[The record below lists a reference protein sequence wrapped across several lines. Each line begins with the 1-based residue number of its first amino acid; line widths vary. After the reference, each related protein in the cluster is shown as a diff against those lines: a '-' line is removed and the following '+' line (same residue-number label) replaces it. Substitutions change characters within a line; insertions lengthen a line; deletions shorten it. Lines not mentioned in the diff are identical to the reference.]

1 MQNTT
6 LPVREDIRN
15 LAIVAHVDHGKT
27 TLVDAML
34 KQAHTFRANQEIRDR
49 VMDSM
54 DLERERG
61 ITIMA
66 KNAAMRIQR
75 EENGQTREYKI
86 NIIDTPGHSDFG
98 GEVERVLKMADGI
111 LLLVDASEGVL
122 PQTRF
127 VLGKALEAHLTPIVV
142 INKIDRPD
150 ERISAVLDEI
160 YGLFIDL
167 DANEDQLDFPV
178 VYAIGRDGIAK
189 LSMDDESDSL
199 EPLFD
204 TILET
209 VPAPRADV
217 SGDLQMLVTNIDYN
231 DYVGRV
237 AIGRIV
243 RGEIRVNEDA
253 VICKLD
259 GKQQSF
265 RVTQLF
271 EFEGL
276 KREVAQSA
284 QAGDI
289 VALAG
294 VEGIQI
300 GETVASAENPEA
312 LPPII
317 VDEPTIA
324 MQFAANT
331 SPLAGREGKF
341 VTGRH
346 LRDRLAKE
354 TLGNVSI
361 RVEQTED
368 ADAFKV
374 SGRGELQLAIIIE
387 TMRREG
393 FELQVSRPEVIVREI
408 DGQKHEPI
416 EHVFV
421 DCPDT
426 SIGVVTESLGRRKG
440 TMTKM
445 SNHGGGRV
453 RMEFEIPSRGLI
465 GFRSQFLTDTRG
477 MGLLNT
483 LFSHFA
489 PWGGPIPQRPNGA
502 LVSDRAGATT
512 PYAIGNLQ
520 ERGTMFISPQTQVYE
535 GMVIGEN
542 ARENDLNVN
551 ITKEKQQTNIRSSTS
566 DIAVKL
572 VPPQVPTLE
581 RALEWINDDEL
592 VEVTPESLRIRKKI
606 LSSNKREK

>member
-34 KQAHTFRANQEIRDR
+34 KQAHTFRANQEVRER

-75 EENGQTREYKI
+75 GDKEYKI

-127 VLGKALEAHLTPIVV
+127 VLGKALEANLTPIVV

-150 ERISAVLDEI
+150 ERVTAVLDEI

-178 VYAIGRDGIAK
+178 VYAIGRDGVAK
-189 LSMDDESDSL
+189 MSMDEESDSL

-204 TILET
+204 VILET
-209 VPAPRADV
+209 VPPPRADV
-217 SGDLQMLVTNIDYN
+217 EGDLQMLVTNIDYN

-259 GKQQSF
+259 GKQQPF

-276 KREVAQSA
+276 KREAAQSA
-284 QAGDI
+284 HAGDI

-294 VEGIQI
+294 VEGIEI
-300 GETVASAENPEA
+300 GETVASAANPEA

-324 MQFAANT
+324 MQFSANT

-354 TLGNVSI
+354 ALGNVSI
-361 RVEQTED
+361 RVEPTED

-426 SIGVVTESLGRRKG
+426 SIGVVTELLGRRKG

-489 PWGGPIPQRPNGA
+489 PWSGPIPQRPNGA
-502 LVSDRAGATT
+502 LVADRTGATT

-520 ERGTMFISPQTQVYE
+520 ERGTMFISPQTTVYE

-592 VEVTPESLRIRKKI
+592 VEVTPASLRIRKKI
-606 LSSNKREK
+606 LTGNKREK